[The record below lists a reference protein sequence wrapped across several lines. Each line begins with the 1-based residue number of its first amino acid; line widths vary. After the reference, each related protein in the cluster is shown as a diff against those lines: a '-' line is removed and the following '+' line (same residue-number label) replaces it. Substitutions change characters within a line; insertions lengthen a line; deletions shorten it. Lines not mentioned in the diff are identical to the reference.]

1 MSLTMIGAL
10 ALFSAAADPQAPAA
24 ATRGPGTDPNEVVC
38 VNEGEIG
45 SRVARHR
52 VCRTR
57 AEWDEARR
65 QARNSIERAQN
76 ERPTTCSPSPTQP
89 C

>member
-1 MSLTMIGAL
+1 MSLMLIGAF
-10 ALFSAAADPQAPAA
+10 LFSAADPQAPATT
-24 ATRGPGTDPNEVVC
+24 TRGPSNDPNEVVC
-38 VNEGEIG
+38 VNESEIG
-45 SRVARHR
+45 SRVSRHR

-65 QARNSIERAQN
+65 QARNSVERAQN
-76 ERPTTCSPSPTQP
+76 ERPTTCSPGPNQQ

>member
-1 MSLTMIGAL
+1 MSLMIGAF
-10 ALFSAAADPQAPAA
+10 LFSAAPDPPAPV
-24 ATRGPGTDPNEVVC
+24 TTGGPSNDPNEVVC
-38 VNEGEIG
+38 VNETEIG
-45 SRVARHR
+45 SRVGRHR

-65 QARNSIERAQN
+65 QARNSVERAQN